1 MKAKQVIPVAIL
13 VIVGFALLGSWAST
27 MAMRISAPSA
37 GIKPYEVFAAW
48 LWKSNATNP
57 NTIAVI
63 NRSLAIGHGGVL
75 LLLLVGAAMLAVG
88 PRKELHGSLKWATTA
103 DVAKAGLF
111 NRPKNAKAPGLIL
124 CKSQGKYLKW
134 HSNEFFCLAAPTR
147 SGKGVGFVIPNAL
160 MYPDSMVIY
169 DPKLEIFKFTSGTR
183 RDVRKNKVILFN
195 PSGRDELSEAEKT
208 FDMGDALANLQKEE
222 EAAGSGF
229 ARSETKEVRSCRWN
243 PFANI
248 SREPAFTAGEVM
260 EMANILVPKGSDEKN
275 AFFVEAAQRLFAG
288 MALYMIETEEERMK
302 ERRASFKQKH
312 PEDGAEPTAV
322 ELGVSSPALL
332 FEMINFP
339 QFPLTEALIRKSN
352 PREAEAELAELNRS
366 LASWIRREVL
376 SQPVAKR
383 LSETC
388 KVFLSSFASG
398 NDRTNGDILST
409 LVNPLQIFMDPVVKA
424 LTSDNDVDFRNLR
437 KERTTIYVGVMPNDI
452 ARFSSLLNLFFSQL
466 ISTNM
471 KQGLPEQNKEL
482 KHQCLLLIDEFP
494 TLGKMPILTNASAY
508 IAGYNLRLA
517 VIFQTLSQLNQIY
530 TQDGARVLLSN
541 ISTQLIYPS
550 KQQQDATEYSNM
562 IGFTTFKSKSRSRS
576 FGKGGG
582 GSESFSDQKR
592 ALLLPD
598 EIKTMD
604 LSKCV
609 LLQTGLKP
617 VLADKIKYYEDPYL
631 SGLVKDHPPAWPEPL
646 KVSNLLGAEEAAPQA
661 QPAPQTAANEQEKQ
675 EKIASEIKKDVQ
687 GESNAGA
694 PTANALADDEEFA
707 AVGAV
712 LAKELGAPA
721 AKAQALP
728 EANDDEEGDFDAF
741 GETMG
746 KELKSG
752 KVKA

>member
-1 MKAKQVIPVAIL
+1 MKAKQIIPLAIL
-13 VIVGFALLGSWAST
+13 AIVVFALLGSWAST

-48 LWKSNATNP
+48 IWKANATNP
-57 NTIAVI
+57 NTIALI

-88 PRKELHGSLKWATTA
+88 PKKELHGNLKWATTA

-124 CKSQGKYLKW
+124 CKAQGKYLKW

-183 RDVRKNKVILFN
+183 REKRKNKVLLFN
-195 PSGRDELSEAEKT
+195 PSGRDELSESEKT
-208 FDMGDALANLQKEE
+208 FDVGEMIGKLQKESQKE
-222 EAAGSGF
+222 GSGF

-260 EMANILVPKGSDEKN
+260 EMANILVPKGADEKN
-275 AFFVEAAQRLFAG
+275 AFFVEAAQRLFTG

-302 ERRASFKQKH
+302 ERRAAFKKRH

-322 ELGVSSPALL
+322 ELGVSSPSLL
-332 FEMINFP
+332 FELINFP
-339 QFPLTEALIRKSN
+339 KFPITEALIKKSN
-352 PREAEAELAELNRS
+352 PREAEAQLAELNRS

-376 SQPVAKR
+376 SQPVANR
-383 LSETC
+383 LSEAC
-388 KVFLSSFASG
+388 KVYLSSFASG

-437 KERTTIYVGVMPNDI
+437 RERTTIYVGVMPNDI

-494 TLGKMPILTNASAY
+494 TLGRMPILTNASAY

-550 KQQQDATEYSNM
+550 KQQQDAMEYSAM
-562 IGFTTFKSKSRSRS
+562 IGYTTFKSKSRSRS
-576 FGKGGG
+576 IGKGGG

-604 LSKCV
+604 LNKCV

-646 KVSNLLGAEEAAPQA
+646 EVSNLLGAEE
-661 QPAPQTAANEQEKQ
+661 PAPTAANEKEKQ
-675 EKIASEIKKDVQ
+675 EKIAGEIKEDVQ
-687 GESNAGA
+687 GESSAGA
-694 PTANALADDEEFA
+694 PTADDKEFA
-707 AVGAV
+707 PVGAV
-712 LAKELGAPA
+712 FAKELGAPQP
-721 AKAQALP
+721 KP
-728 EANDDEEGDFDAF
+728 
-741 GETMG
+741 
-746 KELKSG
+746 KP
-752 KVKA
+752 

>member
-604 LSKCV
+604 LNKCV

-631 SGLVKDHPPAWPEPL
+631 WGLAKDHPPAWPEPV

-661 QPAPQTAANEQEKQ
+661 QPAPKTAANEQEKQ

-687 GESNAGA
+687 GESSVGA
-694 PTANALADDEEFA
+694 PTADDEEFA

-728 EANDDEEGDFDAF
+728 EADEDEEGDFDAF
-741 GETMG
+741 GETLG